1 MHRLAQL
8 PGRARQGVLRLF
20 ATDTSLHQ
28 ARMAREGG
36 RILAALEPKAREE
49 IVNSLADLLQ
59 QRSTEILDANQKDLA
74 AAEGTLDPNM
84 LARLKL
90 DQSKLDSLSSGL
102 RSIALSCG
110 DTLGRTLHETK
121 VADGLVLQQHTVPI
135 GVLLVI
141 FESRPDALPQVAAL
155 SIASGNGLLL
165 KGGKEAKHSNAMLAS
180 LVNESLLPFTPPGTV
195 SLVSTRDEISDLLS
209 MDQYIDLVIPRGSN
223 SLVQHIQSN
232 TRIPVLGH
240 ADGICHVYVDDACSL
255 DQAVQIATDSKCNY
269 PAACNAMET
278 LLVHRNLV
286 QDGRVQSLIDSL
298 EHKGVKVNLGHR
310 LLQACPDSS
319 KASSAGSS

>member
-223 SLVQHIQSN
+223 SLVQHIQVS
-232 TRIPVLGH
+232 
-240 ADGICHVYVDDACSL
+240 VD
-255 DQAVQIATDSKCNY
+255 
-269 PAACNAMET
+269 
-278 LLVHRNLV
+278 LL
-286 QDGRVQSLIDSL
+286 
-298 EHKGVKVNLGHR
+298 
-310 LLQACPDSS
+310 C
-319 KASSAGSS
+319 